1 MSAKRILFIAGL
13 GALAG
18 CGRVADLHPAPGHAL
33 PVKPLMARATPTVE
47 ELMTPPSYTRPARV
61 DELVKKSQP
70 RPQDPFDLPPP
81 TGGNAPTLPAGS
93 DPGTVP
99 DTTTDSTGN
108 STSGD

>member
-99 DTTTDSTGN
+99 DTTTNSTGN